1 MVHAGEEN
9 PKFPLIT
16 DGGLHLDILEI
27 IGKDEEWLAK
37 ELKKQGIESVNQ
49 VFLGEYIDGELEII
63 TYQP

>member
-9 PKFPLIT
+9 PKFSLII
-16 DGGLHLDILEI
+16 DGGLYLDILEV

-49 VFLGEYIDGELEII
+49 VFLGEYIDANLDI
-63 TYQP
+63 TTY